1 MGVRYLHMICYV
13 KMLDVA
19 RIPLASRQGGPA
31 RAGRWLLSHHTGR
44 IMLMHKAFREKY
56 DELVVFFGTIL
67 KRNKA
72 VSKYKGC
79 IVQAQPIG
87 SNNPTTVPH
96 RLQGRLAL
104 EEKKKFSLLLYLPNH
119 ILPEWVYTYC
129 IFFPFFLKR
138 KKINFYIKHPICIF
152 RFSCMYKYNIFTC
165 IALCKRSKTAWIYF
179 FGFFL
184 RNDQKKNQK
193 NLVL

>member
-1 MGVRYLHMICYV
+1 MICYV
-13 KMLDVA
+13 KMLATADVA

-31 RAGRWLLSHHTGR
+31 RAGRRRGGSCPTTLGR

-96 RLQGRLAL
+96 RL
-104 EEKKKFSLLLYLPNH
+104 
-119 ILPEWVYTYC
+119 
-129 IFFPFFLKR
+129 
-138 KKINFYIKHPICIF
+138 
-152 RFSCMYKYNIFTC
+152 
-165 IALCKRSKTAWIYF
+165 
-179 FGFFL
+179 
-184 RNDQKKNQK
+184 
-193 NLVL
+193 